1 MAESRHRNTVRV
13 LLVSPQKR
21 FLMFFSRFEPEVD
34 LPPQWIFPGGGIE
47 PGERPVEAAIRELR
61 EETGLDFLG
70 SELVEHAKSID
81 FEFPSKL
88 NFDSGTAWFFRAEV
102 SEEFTPSSELWTE
115 DEHRDTVMHSWL
127 DLEQIKSGNLWVG
140 PEGAIELVHE
150 WLEQD
155 PF

>member
-34 LPPQWIFPGGGIE
+34 LPPQWIFPGGGRE
-47 PGERPVEAAIRELR
+47 PGESPIEAAIRELR
-61 EETGLDFLG
+61 EETGLDFSE
-70 SELVEHAKSID
+70 SELIEYANSID

-88 NFDSGTAWFFRAEV
+88 SFDTGTAWFFRAEV
-102 SEEFTPSSELWTE
+102 KEEFAPSNALWTE

-127 DLEQIKSGNLWVG
+127 DIEQIQAENFWVG
-140 PEGAIELVHE
+140 PEGAVELIQE
-150 WLEQD
+150 WQAQD

>member
-13 LLVSPQKR
+13 LLISPQKR

-47 PGERPVEAAIRELR
+47 PGESPVEAAVRELR
-61 EETGLDFLG
+61 EETGLDFLE
-70 SELVEHAKSID
+70 SELVEYASSLH

-88 NFDSGTAWFFRAEV
+88 NFDTGTAWFFRVEV
-102 SEEFTPSSELWTE
+102 EDEFTPSNELWTE
-115 DEHRDTVMHSWL
+115 DEHRDTVTHRWL
-127 DLEQIKSGNLWVG
+127 DLDQVRSQDLWVG
-140 PEGAIELVHE
+140 PQGAIELVQE
-150 WLEQD
+150 WLDKD